1 MSKWLKP
8 TLALLWGMVFLTCNT
23 WAQTATSVYPG
34 LGRTA
39 TAREIAAWDIDVRA
53 DFKGLPK
60 GSGSVAQGQDVW
72 EAKCASC
79 HGVFGESNE
88 VFNPVIGGVTAKDV
102 VSGRVANL
110 ARDDYPSRT
119 TMMKLA
125 TLSTLWD
132 YINRAM
138 PWNTPKSL
146 QPNEVYAVVAF
157 MLNLSEVVPD
167 NFVLSDQNIAQ
178 VQQRMPNRLGMSA
191 DHSLW
196 PGREWGSKTTRADT
210 ANTACMKN
218 CATDPRVASLLPD
231 FARNAHGNLRDQNRL
246 VGPQRGANTL
256 VADASAATSAASAGA
271 GAGAGAAGAST
282 GAVGNTKAVLALLG
296 KHNCTACHGVERK
309 IVGPALT
316 DVAKKY
322 PGQTDVL
329 AQKIKNGGAGV
340 WGPIPMPA
348 QNLPDA
354 DAQAIAAW
362 LARGAPR

>member
-1 MSKWLKP
+1 MSKWLKS

-102 VSGRVANL
+102 VNGRVANL

-146 QPNEVYAVVAF
+146 KTDEVYAVVAF

-167 NFVLSDQNIAQ
+167 TFVLSDQNIAQ
-178 VQQRMPNRLGMSA
+178 VQQRMPNRMGMNT
-191 DHSLW
+191 DHALW

-210 ANTACMKN
+210 ANTAC
-218 CATDPRVASLLPD
+218 
-231 FARNAHGNLRDQNRL
+231 
-246 VGPQRGANTL
+246 
-256 VADASAATSAASAGA
+256 
-271 GAGAGAAGAST
+271 
-282 GAVGNTKAVLALLG
+282 
-296 KHNCTACHGVERK
+296 HGVERK
-309 IVGPALT
+309 IVGPAMT